1 MQAKAVST
9 EAEANLIN
17 ISMSSIG
24 LKQWSGE
31 GEKCIKVVFSLASK
45 IAPSIIFVLMV
56 NLPDAPNKSKVLKV
70 ILAKEDLAQDID
82 LESFASMIDGY
93 SRSDLKVSS
102 LFLISM
108 QPLYIDPLEISTSA
122 DLWPLNMDDFRN
134 SNQQEKLTPKVEN
147 VCVFQKLPMVMP
159 SVDIPHSALR
169 KTKRISPTKVTFDE
183 PDLLYNANGRSSGDS
198 YSSYNH

>member
-1 MQAKAVST
+1 MIFTASRHCAISRLSKSSEGPRLWRVVPGTKIELKSRIFSRVQKHRIQSILSSVVLVS
-9 EAEANLIN
+9 
-17 ISMSSIG
+17 SSSSESSSFEDES
-24 LKQWSGE
+24 QFT
-31 GEKCIKVVFSLASK
+31 VAASD
-45 IAPSIIFVLMV
+45 FVNSQLTNLMV

-93 SRSDLKVSS
+93 SRSDLK
-102 LFLISM
+102 
-108 QPLYIDPLEISTSA
+108 
-122 DLWPLNMDDFRN
+122 
-134 SNQQEKLTPKVEN
+134 EKLTPKVEN

-169 KTKRISPTKVTFDE
+169 KTKRISPTKVTLDE